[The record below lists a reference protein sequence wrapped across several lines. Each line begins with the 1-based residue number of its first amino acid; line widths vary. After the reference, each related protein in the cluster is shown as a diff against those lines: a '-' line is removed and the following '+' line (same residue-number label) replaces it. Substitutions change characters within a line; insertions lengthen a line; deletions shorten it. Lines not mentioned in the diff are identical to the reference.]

1 MLKASDEYQL
11 YQAAQNVASIFEET
25 NKRAEEISARASA
38 QRFKIEI
45 DAKIKES
52 IQKIEDKN
60 TEMKSSFD
68 ERAFTE
74 GYTVKN
80 GYYRKKIVKD
90 VSVFSVDTEN
100 VKVRMWKDFEAND
113 PEVNLSLLE
122 ENVDAVS
129 FSVIMTLV
137 SAQLTDWENS
147 IFGVSG
153 VASTGDDSHGKKTVS
168 YIVGE
173 FEKYAYGEQYKGEV
187 ELGKGL
193 VGAILLDFEKN
204 SQKEKAGWEAL
215 DAPTWE
221 RKLWCSDTFPGP
233 SIREFSTMVASIAAT
248 VCTFG
253 AGAVLAVAVSAAI
266 MATNELAFEL
276 ADVGVGYHDWDE
288 AAKNVAKAA
297 VSGALT
303 GASGAAMGAAS
314 KVGGIGGVF
323 LKTGITSSSSITT
336 QFTNA
341 FIDGGFSGV
350 KDAFNSWSDWQGIA
364 FSTAGSFVTNG
375 LGAMNSFDST
385 GKLLNGN
392 TFNTSAMSSFNSL
405 AGGLTTNALEFAFTG
420 QTTFNLANLSMLGLE
435 YGSMWGAAGT
445 GTISGGFLSMTVGQ
459 NGTHFAISSAGT
471 DISLGTLKLAAAG
484 AKESSKVID
493 WKYGSVETN
502 STLNSIN
509 MLGYTNVGGN
519 QKLSKDIWNE
529 KISVNYTD
537 TGNDYGNYSGG
548 STINISKTLLGGG
561 TEDYAKLAT
570 VLAHEGTHA
579 YGNRIEGVAHSVG
592 LETYTQINQIYDLSG
607 DSAFVSEMIDAI
619 MDKNSWKENTGDTD
633 HWTVKTYKDGRHE
646 FIDDGDY
653 TKLTV
658 EYYDKDENGNDELV
672 TKDKISK
679 VKGEGAAQFLG
690 TILGEERLQTLLN
703 SSYTDMSL
711 YDTDTLSDVLG
722 ITKQQA
728 EELKFYGGDLE
739 TQWEQMTGNNLTSSQ
754 ILSLLGEA
762 YLKSSGY
769 TYTAGTGWAG
779 GEVAKDALSAESLLM
794 GFINFAVDKDTKLII
809 DRFVVNAELVRDDDS
824 WDGKVKG
831 ESEHQKNVFVTVN
844 DENSSTDE
852 LLHSQKRELDYIIYS
867 KYDLNNNRIDQ
878 FGKDI
883 PVQSVD
889 VYNTIDPNG
898 VNRDQPYYVFGQGWV
913 QGNTV
918 NSDFTLTISSLNTN
932 NYWAMTIH
940 NFHTLNGSW
949 VNSNSSN
956 GLQGG
961 AWGVHSSQWLASD
974 GCFIYQDNHLNLVQN
989 KLSQWGLHQNHQISG
1004 RIR

>member
-1 MLKASDEYQL
+1 MLKASTEYQL
-11 YQAAQNVASIFEET
+11 YQAAQSVAQIFEQT
-25 NKRAEEISARASA
+25 NKRAEEISSRASA
-38 QRFKIEI
+38 QRFRIEI

-68 ERAFTE
+68 ERAFGE

-80 GYYRKKIVKD
+80 GFYRKKIVKD
-90 VSVFSVDTEN
+90 VSVFSVDSEN

-122 ENVDAVS
+122 ENIDAVNI
-129 FSVIMTLV
+129 SVIMTLV

-153 VASTGDDSHGKKTVS
+153 VVATGDDKASTKTVS

-187 ELGKGL
+187 KLGKGL
-193 VGAILLDFEKN
+193 VGKILLDFENN

-253 AGAVLAVAVSAAI
+253 AGALLAVAVSAAI
-266 MATNELAFEL
+266 MATNELTFEL

-297 VSGALT
+297 VSGAIS

-350 KDAFNSWSDWQGIA
+350 VDAFNSWSDWQGIA

-445 GTISGGFLSMTVGQ
+445 GTISGGFLSMTIGE

-471 DISLGTLKLAAAG
+471 DISLGTLKLASAG

-509 MLGYTNVGGN
+509 MLGYTNIGGN

-537 TGNDYGNYSGG
+537 TGGDYGNYKGG
-548 STINISKTLLGGG
+548 STINISSTLLGGG
-561 TEDYAKLAT
+561 AEDYAKLAT
-570 VLAHEGTHA
+570 VLSHEGTHA
-579 YGNRIEGVAHSVG
+579 YDNRIEGIAHSVG
-592 LETYTQINQIYDLSG
+592 LETYTQINQAYDISG
-607 DSAFVSEMIDAI
+607 DISFAAEMIEAI
-619 MDKNSWKENTGDTD
+619 KDINSWKENTGDTD
-633 HWTVKTYKDGRHE
+633 HWTIKKDGSLVKDKDGWLRDE
-646 FIDDGDY
+646 NGMYINSDGTRTAKVTDKTIGAKSLETGLLNILFCKEGYGNSYSDFTDEQKDAAQKLMFDSGMKMEDGDKYTAQWIDDGKEHKIKTDNYMDVAGKTVATLVFMQLMDGRSDAMVFGNIFEKALVSLSMRGKDY
-653 TKLTV
+653 AERFNDYVNAKKNFVNNVYSLIDS
-658 EYYDKDENGNDELV
+658 YDVRFSKDGGYKIYDEKNYKNYSGYHYGIDLSG
-672 TKDKISK
+672 DNI
-679 VKGEGAAQFLG
+679 EGATVMAGLG
-690 TILGEERLQTLLN
+690 GKIISNIQWNGTNTGPGNSVHINYGFNFENTYYNTGIYGEYDHLLN
-703 SSYTDMSL
+703 QSVYTPGSYVNSNTAIGQ
-711 YDTDTLSDVLG
+711 VG
-722 ITKQQA
+722 N
-728 EELKFYGGDLE
+728 
-739 TQWEQMTGNNLTSSQ
+739 TGN
-754 ILSLLGEA
+754 
-762 YLKSSGY
+762 SSGPHLHYSVY
-769 TYTAGTGWAG
+769 TTG
-779 GEVAKDALSAESLLM
+779 
-794 GFINFAVDKDTKLII
+794 
-809 DRFVVNAELVRDDDS
+809 
-824 WDGKVKG
+824 
-831 ESEHQKNVFVTVN
+831 
-844 DENSSTDE
+844 
-852 LLHSQKRELDYIIYS
+852 
-867 KYDLNNNRIDQ
+867 
-878 FGKDI
+878 
-883 PVQSVD
+883 
-889 VYNTIDPNG
+889 
-898 VNRDQPYYVFGQGWV
+898 
-913 QGNTV
+913 
-918 NSDFTLTISSLNTN
+918 TN
-932 NYWAMTIH
+932 NY
-940 NFHTLNGSW
+940 
-949 VNSNSSN
+949 NSNMMSYCFGQNYQSTMMQSITHN
-956 GLQGG
+956 
-961 AWGVHSSQWLASD
+961 SD
-974 GCFIYQDNHLNLVQN
+974 GTIKPNHKYVYDPSYFYTNN
-989 KLSQWGLHQNHQISG
+989 RRS
-1004 RIR
+1004 R

>member
-1 MLKASDEYQL
+1 
-11 YQAAQNVASIFEET
+11 
-25 NKRAEEISARASA
+25 
-38 QRFKIEI
+38 
-45 DAKIKES
+45 
-52 IQKIEDKN
+52 
-60 TEMKSSFD
+60 
-68 ERAFTE
+68 
-74 GYTVKN
+74 
-80 GYYRKKIVKD
+80 
-90 VSVFSVDTEN
+90 
-100 VKVRMWKDFEAND
+100 
-113 PEVNLSLLE
+113 
-122 ENVDAVS
+122 
-129 FSVIMTLV
+129 MTLIT
-137 SAQLTDWENS
+137 AQLTDWENS

-153 VASTGDDSHGKKTVS
+153 LAATGDDKNGTKTVS

-173 FEKYAYGEQYKGEV
+173 FEKYAYGEQYKGQV

-253 AGAVLAVAVSAAI
+253 AGAMLAVAVSAAV
-266 MATNELAFEL
+266 MAANELTFEL

-297 VSGALT
+297 VSGAIS

-341 FIDGGFSGV
+341 FIDDGFSGV
-350 KDAFNSWSDWQGIA
+350 VDAFNSWSDWQGIA

-392 TFNTSAMSSFNSL
+392 TFNTGAMSSFNSL

-435 YGSMWGAAGT
+435 YGSMWGAGGT
-445 GTISGGFLSMTVGQ
+445 GTISGGFLSMTIGE

-509 MLGYTNVGGN
+509 MLGYTNIGGN

-529 KISVNYTD
+529 KITVNYTD
-537 TGNDYGNYSGG
+537 TGGDYGNYSGG
-548 STINISKTLLGGG
+548 STINISSTLLGGG
-561 TEDYAKLAT
+561 AEDYAKLAT

-579 YGNRIEGVAHSVG
+579 YGNGIEGVAHSVG
-592 LETYTQINQIYDLSG
+592 LETYTQINQAYDISG
-607 DSAFVSEMIDAI
+607 DIDFATEMIEAI
-619 MDKNSWKENTGDTD
+619 KNPDSWKENTGDTD

-658 EYYDKDENGNDELV
+658 EYWDEDKDGNDQ
-672 TKDKISK
+672 KIRTLKIGKES
-679 VKGEGAAQFLG
+679 GGAAEFLG
-690 TILGEERLQTLLN
+690 NILGQDRIQELLGK
-703 SSYTDMSL
+703 SYTDLTL
-711 YDTDTLSDVLG
+711 YDADTLKDVLH
-722 ITKQQA
+722 ISKEQA
-728 EELKFYGGDLE
+728 EALKYAGGNLAE
-739 TQWEQMTGNNLTSSQ
+739 QWELMSGNNLTQNQ
-754 ILSLLGEA
+754 INALLGEA
-762 YLKSSGY
+762 YLKANGY
-769 TYTAGTGWAG
+769 TYTDKWSGGT
-779 GEVAKDALSAESLLM
+779 VAKNSLTSQETVK
-794 GFINFAVDKDTKLII
+794 GFINFVVKNGDII
-809 DRFVVNAELVRDDDS
+809 GYVVTAELFRNEDS
-824 WDGKVKG
+824 FSGKLMG
-831 ESEHQKNVFVTVN
+831 ESEHHGTGDVYDTNIKNYSSN
-844 DENSSTDE
+844 KDEQ
-852 LLHSQKRELDYIIYS
+852 LHSQKRELDKIIYTL
-867 KYDLNNNRIDQ
+867 YDLNNNKIDS
-878 FGKDI
+878 FGGKL

-889 VYNTIDPNG
+889 VYNIKDPKD
-898 VNRDQPYYVFGQGWV
+898 VNRDQPYYSTKYGWI

-918 NSDFTLTISSLNTN
+918 NSNFSMTVEDLSSSSE
-932 NYWAMTIH
+932 WAMTIH
-940 NFHTLNGSW
+940 NFNTLNGTW
-949 VNSNSSN
+949 VNQNGSN
-956 GLQGG
+956 GLSGG
-961 AWGVHSSQWLASD
+961 PWGVHTSDNLTSD
-974 GCFIYQDNHLNLVQN
+974 GCFMYQQHNFNTL
-989 KLSQWGLHQNHQISG
+989 KEYLSGWGLTHGMQITG
-1004 RIR
+1004 YLR

>member
-1 MLKASDEYQL
+1 
-11 YQAAQNVASIFEET
+11 
-25 NKRAEEISARASA
+25 
-38 QRFKIEI
+38 
-45 DAKIKES
+45 
-52 IQKIEDKN
+52 
-60 TEMKSSFD
+60 
-68 ERAFTE
+68 
-74 GYTVKN
+74 
-80 GYYRKKIVKD
+80 
-90 VSVFSVDTEN
+90 
-100 VKVRMWKDFEAND
+100 
-113 PEVNLSLLE
+113 
-122 ENVDAVS
+122 
-129 FSVIMTLV
+129 MTLV

-297 VSGALT
+297 VSGAIT

-314 KVGGIGGVF
+314 KVGGLGGVF

-502 STLNSIN
+502 NNLSVTNYLSYSQSGQNQTLAKDLWSGDTKIEYTDGSNGD
-509 MLGYTNVGGN
+509 LGYHDKENKV
-519 QKLSKDIWNE
+519 I
-529 KISVNYTD
+529 Y
-537 TGNDYGNYSGG
+537 
-548 STINISKTLLGGG
+548 ISKLLLDGG
-561 TEDYAKLAT
+561 TEGVIQSTSIASHENEHIVGSNEFDEFAARVVGYDTYNELKELFGIENSGMYDGVSDIDTLAT
-570 VLAHEGTHA
+570 LYKEEGAQALFEVLFLSGAFNEDSAGHYIVNTEDTGWLQTDYISLEKPLGNGMTKEQIKAFNEEQKEKAYQKYLELSNDTNNLSKEDFFNNKKYLTEYGYKPAELVNLGKEGCTLSTAAYMYYTITGNLLGLDAVNEILSEQNKFSQGWDSNGELLDSGQKVFLHA
-579 YGNRIEGVAHSVG
+579 GDPYATVINLLAEKEVIEYSASYSDNSSFEKLLKDLQNSSEQYLLHGRINGNHSVNIQG
-592 LETYTQINQIYDLSG
+592 LSYNSQGKINGVLLNDPWYG
-607 DSAFVSEMIDAI
+607 Y
-619 MDKNSWKENTGDTD
+619 NT
-633 HWTVKTYKDGRHE
+633 VRP
-646 FIDDGDY
+646 
-653 TKLTV
+653 
-658 EYYDKDENGNDELV
+658 
-672 TKDKISK
+672 ISK
-679 VKGEGAAQFLG
+679 V
-690 TILGEERLQTLLN
+690 
-703 SSYTDMSL
+703 S
-711 YDTDTLSDVLG
+711 
-722 ITKQQA
+722 
-728 EELKFYGGDLE
+728 
-739 TQWEQMTGNNLTSSQ
+739 
-754 ILSLLGEA
+754 
-762 YLKSSGY
+762 
-769 TYTAGTGWAG
+769 
-779 GEVAKDALSAESLLM
+779 
-794 GFINFAVDKDTKLII
+794 
-809 DRFVVNAELVRDDDS
+809 
-824 WDGKVKG
+824 
-831 ESEHQKNVFVTVN
+831 
-844 DENSSTDE
+844 
-852 LLHSQKRELDYIIYS
+852 
-867 KYDLNNNRIDQ
+867 RIDVYKLTKEGYLS
-878 FGKDI
+878 FSCKNDNWYKYYNLRGK
-883 PVQSVD
+883 
-889 VYNTIDPNG
+889 
-898 VNRDQPYYVFGQGWV
+898 
-913 QGNTV
+913 
-918 NSDFTLTISSLNTN
+918 
-932 NYWAMTIH
+932 
-940 NFHTLNGSW
+940 
-949 VNSNSSN
+949 
-956 GLQGG
+956 
-961 AWGVHSSQWLASD
+961 
-974 GCFIYQDNHLNLVQN
+974 
-989 KLSQWGLHQNHQISG
+989 K
-1004 RIR
+1004 